1 MGGLIT
7 ESDFFETTLGWT
19 GVIKDYV
26 GGIAGDISCRSY
38 PDKRWKG
45 QHHSRLRY
53 SAFVSFS
60 IAICGG
66 SFNLRC

>member
-45 QHHSRLRY
+45 QQHSRLRLALSY
-53 SAFVSFS
+53 RFRLLFVGAVL
-60 IAICGG
+60 I
-66 SFNLRC
+66 